1 MVACRDDSAAV
12 PENLN
17 RIIGIV
23 PPAPPPG
30 DGQFT
35 RVVKRGRAAGK
46 SFMVGNRAHS
56 SGIRNSQWA
65 PAFTT
70 QAFAKPQWLN
80 EWHGALL
87 D

>member
-23 PPAPPPG
+23 PPVPPPG

-35 RVVKRGRAAGK
+35 RVVKRRRAAGK
-46 SFMVGNRAHS
+46 SFMVGNRARS
-56 SGIRNSQWA
+56 SGDPQFPVGACFYNSGFCEAAVVKRVAWRA
-65 PAFTT
+65 A
-70 QAFAKPQWLN
+70 
-80 EWHGALL
+80 
-87 D
+87 